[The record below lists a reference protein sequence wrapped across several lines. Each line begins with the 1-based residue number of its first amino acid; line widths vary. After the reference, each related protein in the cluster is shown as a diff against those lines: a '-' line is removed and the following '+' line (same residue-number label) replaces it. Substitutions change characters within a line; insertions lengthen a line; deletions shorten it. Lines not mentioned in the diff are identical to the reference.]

1 MLEEILHTCLPR
13 IRKGQ
18 GGRTQLC
25 TRSETCALSSPSTSL
40 SAFPTQDCFHHFPLH
55 FSTLG
60 ASVRRVP
67 SSSMLCKDPPHP
79 SNPPCVPMKLSLI
92 IPGRRELSFLDT
104 LRRLTAC
111 LDYAQ
116 ATYVHLFYVS
126 WRSLIHL

>member
-1 MLEEILHTCLPR
+1 MLEEMLHTCLPR
-13 IRKGQ
+13 IRNGR
-18 GGRTQLC
+18 GGGIQLC
-25 TRSETCALSSPSTSL
+25 TRSETCALSSPSSL
-40 SAFPTQDCFHHFPLH
+40 PHTGLLFHHFPLH

-60 ASVRRVP
+60 VSARRVP
-67 SSSMLCKDPPHP
+67 SSSLLCKDPSHP

-92 IPGRRELSFLDT
+92 IPGRRELSFLAT

-116 ATYVHLFYVS
+116 ATYVHLFYLS